1 MSKITV
7 RQLKRL
13 IKEAISEQLEM
24 ADVEEEDGESF
35 ADFISDL
42 EELEMGG
49 L

>member
-1 MSKITV
+1 MSRITV

-24 ADVEEEDGESF
+24 ADVEEDDESF
-35 ADFISDL
+35 ADFVSDL

>member
-1 MSKITV
+1 MSRITV

-24 ADVEEEDGESF
+24 TDVEEDESF
-35 ADFISDL
+35 ADFVSDL